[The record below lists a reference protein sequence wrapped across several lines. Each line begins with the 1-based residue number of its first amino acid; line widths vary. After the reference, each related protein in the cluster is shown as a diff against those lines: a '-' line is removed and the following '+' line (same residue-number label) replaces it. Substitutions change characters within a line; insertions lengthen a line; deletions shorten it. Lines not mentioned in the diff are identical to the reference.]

1 MTYIKQ
7 LSHMLNL
14 SLLEGILPGELT
26 IARITPIFKDSND
39 KEQSNC
45 RQYQFY
51 RFLIEFWKE
60 LCITDFLIICL
71 KVIRISKKIFC

>member
-7 LSHMLNL
+7 LSHILNL
-14 SLLEGILPGELT
+14 SLVEGILPGELK
-26 IARITPIFKDSND
+26 IARITPIFKNSND

-51 RFLIEFWKE
+51 HFLIKFWKE